1 MKLSANKNKFLNN
14 SLIHLYDQ
22 QSLIKQK
29 VAGRCVASILK
40 ECGKLITNNTP
51 NLSLKDLEQ
60 LTYLYTKNMDC
71 TPTFLNYHGFPG
83 AACISVN
90 KQLVHGIP
98 SDYILQ
104 DGDVVSVDV
113 GVTYDGK
120 IADAARTWIYGAP
133 KYNEHVRLLTTC
145 KNALKLAIKNISVG
159 RHLGIIGYTIY
170 NETKN
175 SNFGLITSYG
185 GHHCRDNVPHA
196 DCFIANKSGQFDGH
210 RMQVGEIM
218 AIEPMLVLGQNIQT
232 KTLDDGWTVMT
243 ENIGCHFE
251 NTVVLMEDG
260 VHNITEI
267 FNED

>member
-1 MKLSANKNKFLNN
+1 MKLQTNNKFINN
-14 SLIHLYDQ
+14 SLIHLYDHI
-22 QSLIKQK
+22 SLVKQK
-29 VAGRCVASILK
+29 IAGRCVASILK

-113 GVTYDGK
+113 GATYEGK
-120 IADAARTWIYGAP
+120 IADAARTWIYGEP
-133 KYNEHVRLLTTC
+133 KSKEHVRLLNTC
-145 KNALKLAIKNISVG
+145 KNALKSAIKNIAVG
-159 RHLGIIGYTIY
+159 KQLGTIGYTIH

-175 SNFGLITSYG
+175 SNFSLILNYG
-185 GHHCRDNVPHA
+185 GHGIQDNIAHA
-196 DCFIANKSGQFDGH
+196 EPFIANKSGQFDGP
-210 RMQVGEIM
+210 RFQIGMVM
-218 AIEPMLVLGQNIQT
+218 AIEPMLCIGEAKT
-232 KTLDDGWTVMT
+232 KTLNDGWTVVT
-243 ENIGCHFE
+243 PDIGCHFE
-251 NTVVLMEDG
+251 DTVVLMEDG
-260 VHNITEI
+260 VHIITEI
-267 FNED
+267 TNEN